1 MIRAVKS
8 KAFDRV
14 FSLYNH
20 YYLLRRRFRSF
31 TLSGSLDPH
40 IVDRKRLDGVLPIA
54 PDQPVVYFMNH
65 SSWWDGL
72 FAVSCGEANF
82 ARGSLCDDGG
92 AANFRQYAFFRKLG
106 AYSINKDSAS
116 GVRTSL
122 QYTNELLFAGKRV
135 WIFPQ
140 GEILHQE
147 ARPIQFRPGIG
158 LVLRRF
164 PQAIAVP
171 VTLCHG
177 MVQHDLPEI
186 SMKAG
191 LPIVEDW
198 KTWKSEEIAHR
209 LGCVLEQQLNDH
221 RATLIRLGQ
230 GSLPDAQPLIRGIRS
245 TSEKYD
251 AARKRVNR

>member
-72 FAVSCGEANF
+72 LLYHAAKQTS
-82 ARGSLCDDGG
+82 RGDHYVMMEERQL
-92 AANFRQYAFFRKLG
+92 RQYAFFRKLG

-122 QYTNELLFAGKRV
+122 QYTNELLAAGKRV

>member
-40 IVDRKRLDGVLPIA
+40 ILDRKRLDGVLPIA

-72 FAVSCGEANF
+72 LLYHAAKQTS
-82 ARGSLCDDGG
+82 RGDHYVMMEERQL
-92 AANFRQYAFFRKLG
+92 RQYAFFRKLG

-122 QYTNELLFAGKRV
+122 QYTNELLAAGKRV

>member
-20 YYLLRRRFRSF
+20 YYLLHRRFRSF
-31 TLSGSLDPH
+31 TLSGSLDPQMM
-40 IVDRKRLDGVLPIA
+40 DGNGMGGMEPMA
-54 PDQPVVYFMNH
+54 PEQPVVYFMNH

-72 FAVSCGEANF
+72 LLYHAAKQTS
-82 ARGSLCDDGG
+82 RGDHYVMMEERQL
-92 AANFRQYAFFRKLG
+92 RQYAFFRKLG
-106 AYSINKDSAS
+106 AYSINKNSAS

-122 QYTNELLFAGKRV
+122 QYTNELLAAGKRV

-140 GEILHQE
+140 GEIIHQE

-191 LPIVEDW
+191 PPIVEDW
-198 KTWKSEEIAHR
+198 NVWKSEEIAER
-209 LGCVLEQQLNDH
+209 LGHVLEQQLNDH

-230 GSLPDAQPLIRGIRS
+230 GSLPDARSLIRGTRS

-251 AARKRVNR
+251 EARKRVNR

>member
-31 TLSGSLDPH
+31 TLSGSLDPQ
-40 IVDRKRLDGVLPIA
+40 IVDRKGLDGVFPIA

-72 FAVSCGEANF
+72 LLYHAAKQTS
-82 ARGSLCDDGG
+82 RGDHYVMMEERQL
-92 AANFRQYAFFRKLG
+92 RQYAFFRKLG

-122 QYTNELLFAGKRV
+122 QYTNELLASGKRV

>member
-8 KAFDRV
+8 KPFNQI

-31 TLSGSLDPH
+31 TLSGSLDPQ
-40 IVDRKRLDGVLPIA
+40 VDIRDNSPI
-54 PDQPVVYFMNH
+54 DSTRPVIYFMNH

-72 FAVSCGEANF
+72 LLYHA
-82 ARGSLCDDGG
+82 ARQTSRGDHYVMMEEQQLQ
-92 AANFRQYAFFRKLG
+92 QYAFFRKLG
-106 AYSINKDSAS
+106 AYSINKESAS
-116 GVRTSL
+116 GIRTSL
-122 QYTNELLFAGKRV
+122 QYTSELLNSGKRV

-158 LVLRRF
+158 LLLRRS
-164 PQAIAVP
+164 PNAIAVP

-186 SMKAG
+186 SMWAG
-191 LPIVEDW
+191 SPVVEDW
-198 KTWKSEEIAHR
+198 KMWKSEEIASR
-209 LGCVLEQQLNDH
+209 LGSLLEKQLDDH
-221 RATLIRLGQ
+221 RSELIRMGQ
-230 GSLPDAQPLIRGIRS
+230 GSLPDALPLIRHVRS

>member
-1 MIRAVKS
+1 MIRAAKS

-31 TLSGSLDPH
+31 TLSGSLDPQMM
-40 IVDRKRLDGVLPIA
+40 DRNGAKGMLPMA

-72 FAVSCGEANF
+72 LLYHAAKQTS
-82 ARGSLCDDGG
+82 RGDHYVMMEERQL
-92 AANFRQYAFFRKLG
+92 RQYAFFRKLG

-116 GVRTSL
+116 SVRTSL
-122 QYTNELLFAGKRV
+122 QYTSELLAAGKRV

-164 PQAIAVP
+164 PQAAAVP

-191 LPIVEDW
+191 PPIMENWNV
-198 KTWKSEEIAHR
+198 WKSEEIAER
-209 LGCVLEQQLNDH
+209 LGIVLEQQLNDH
-221 RATLIRLGQ
+221 RSALIRLGQ
-230 GSLPDAQPLIRGIRS
+230 GSLPDARSLIRGMRS

-251 AARKRVNR
+251 KARKRVNR

>member
-1 MIRAVKS
+1 
-8 KAFDRV
+8 
-14 FSLYNH
+14 
-20 YYLLRRRFRSF
+20 
-31 TLSGSLDPH
+31 
-40 IVDRKRLDGVLPIA
+40 
-54 PDQPVVYFMNH
+54 
-65 SSWWDGL
+65 
-72 FAVSCGEANF
+72 
-82 ARGSLCDDGG
+82 
-92 AANFRQYAFFRKLG
+92 
-106 AYSINKDSAS
+106 
-116 GVRTSL
+116 L
-122 QYTNELLFAGKRV
+122 QYTNELLAAGKRV

-191 LPIVEDW
+191 PPIVEDW
-198 KTWKSEEIAHR
+198 NVWKSEEIAER
-209 LGCVLEQQLNDH
+209 LGHVLEQQLNDH

-230 GSLPDAQPLIRGIRS
+230 GSLPVARSLIRGMRS

-251 AARKRVNR
+251 EARKRVNR

>member
-8 KAFDRV
+8 KAFERI
-14 FSLYNH
+14 FTLYNH

-31 TLSGSLDPH
+31 TLSGSLDPQ
-40 IVDRKRLDGVLPIA
+40 VLDGNGRLLPMA

-72 FAVSCGEANF
+72 LLYHAAKQTS
-82 ARGSLCDDGG
+82 RGDHYVMMEEQQL
-92 AANFRQYAFFRKLG
+92 RQYAFFRKLG
-106 AYSINKDSAS
+106 AYSINKDSSS

-122 QYTNELLFAGKRV
+122 QYTNELLAAGKRV

-164 PQAIAVP
+164 PQAVAVP

-186 SMKAG
+186 SMQAG
-191 LPIVEDW
+191 SPIVGDW
-198 KTWKSEEIAHR
+198 RAWKSEEIAER
-209 LGCVLEQQLNDH
+209 LGRVLEQQLDEH
-221 RATLIRLGQ
+221 RAALIRLGQ
-230 GSLPDAQPLIRGIRS
+230 GSLPDAYPLIRGTRS

-251 AARKRVNR
+251 EARRRVNR

>member
-31 TLSGSLDPH
+31 TLSGSLDPQLRSGNGEGE
-40 IVDRKRLDGVLPIA
+40 ILSMA

-72 FAVSCGEANF
+72 LLYHAAKQTS
-82 ARGSLCDDGG
+82 RGDHYVMMEERQL
-92 AANFRQYAFFRKLG
+92 RQYAFFRKLG

-116 GVRTSL
+116 GVRASL
-122 QYTNELLFAGKRV
+122 QYTNELLAAGKRV

-147 ARPIQFRPGIG
+147 HRPIQFRPGIG

-191 LPIVEDW
+191 PPIVEDW
-198 KTWKSEEIAHR
+198 SVWKSEEIAYR
-209 LGCVLEQQLNDH
+209 LGHVLEQQLDDH
-221 RATLIRLGQ
+221 RAELIRLGQ
-230 GSLPDAQPLIRGIRS
+230 ASLPDAWALIRGMRS

-251 AARKRVNR
+251 EARKRVNR

>member
-8 KAFDRV
+8 KTFDRV

-31 TLSGSLDPH
+31 TLSGSLDPL
-40 IVDRKRLDGVLPIA
+40 VAYGPEGGDAKPMA

-72 FAVSCGEANF
+72 LLYHAAKQTS
-82 ARGSLCDDGG
+82 RGDHYVMMEERQL
-92 AANFRQYAFFRKLG
+92 RQYAFFRKLG

-116 GVRTSL
+116 GVRASL
-122 QYTNELLFAGKRV
+122 QYTNELLASGKRV

-230 GSLPDAQPLIRGIRS
+230 GSLPDAQPLIRVMRS

-251 AARKRVNR
+251 TARKRVNQ